1 MVSGNPIFL
10 YTVSKSG
17 NVSLT
22 LASGNSYELLT
33 EKKAKSV
40 EKQIL
45 KTVKTKNTKLSLD
58 KGTSTKIQMS
68 SKLNPENIKTI
79 TYSSGDKSVL
89 TVSKTGKITSKK
101 SGSASVKIKVTLK
114 NGKTKILTVKVSVK

>member
-45 KTVKTKNTKLSLD
+45 ETVKTKNTKLSLD